1 MTDHGSPAVAR
12 AVTTDGTN
20 RVLTI
25 SRTYHADVEDVWS
38 ACTDAE
44 RIPRWF
50 IPIEGDLRL
59 HGRYQLKD
67 HAGGVVEQCDPP
79 RHFRATWEYDGEVTW
94 IELTLTAVG
103 GATRFELAQTI
114 PAGNSRWLE
123 FGPGAT
129 GVGWELMLHGLGLHL
144 GYGAPVDPAEGADWL
159 ASADGRRFVTD
170 SSQAWSAASIDAGT
184 DPAEAHAAADRTT
197 AAYTEAPAG

>member
-1 MTDHGSPAVAR
+1 MTDTDTSVLRRVEAV
-12 AVTTDGTN
+12 GEM
-20 RVLTI
+20 RVLAI
-25 SRTYHADVEDVWS
+25 RRTYDADVEDVWS

-59 HGRYQLKD
+59 HGRYRLEG
-67 HAGGVVEQCDPP
+67 HAGGVVEVCDPP

-94 IELTLTAVG
+94 IDLTLTAAG
-103 GATRFELAQTI
+103 GATRFELTQTI
-114 PAGNSRWLE
+114 PADNSRWLE

-144 GYGAPVDPAEGADWL
+144 DSGAPVDPAEGAGWL
-159 ASADGRRFVTD
+159 ASADGRSFVTD
-170 SSQAWSAASIDAGT
+170 SSQAWAAADIETGT
-184 DPAEAHAAADRTT
+184 DPAEARAAADRTT
-197 AAYTEAPAG
+197 AAYTGAPGE